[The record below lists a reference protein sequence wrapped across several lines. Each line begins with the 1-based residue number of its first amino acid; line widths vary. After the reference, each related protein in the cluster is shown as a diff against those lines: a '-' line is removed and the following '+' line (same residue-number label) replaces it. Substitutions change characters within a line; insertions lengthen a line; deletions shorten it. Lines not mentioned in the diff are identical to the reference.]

1 MERRPSYCPLSG
13 PFAARKGLILSVA
26 WLLLIPGLYLALLAG
41 IALVARRP
49 PHIPAWI
56 SPRSLGVPTESVR
69 IGELHAWW
77 CPHPEPRGA
86 AVMTHGYAMNRSEFV
101 PEAALLYNE
110 GFSVLLLETRSHGRS
125 KGGLGGFGWIERED
139 VTAGA
144 RWLRER
150 VPGVPVL
157 LMGSS
162 QGAAASAFAM
172 GDDPTLADALVLD
185 GAYGRMD
192 RAVRGFLD
200 FLFGRRLAPFFAPGV
215 PLTGLFL
222 GFSPYGK
229 DVAAALH
236 AMGPKPV
243 LLIHGERDSIA
254 FPSEARRNIA
264 ALQGLTTVVWQPGM
278 GHAEGRWEQTEDYH
292 AALREFVEG
301 LTKSNRS

>member
-1 MERRPSYCPLSG
+1 M
-13 PFAARKGLILSVA
+13 A

-49 PHIPAWI
+49 PRHPPRITPPA
-56 SPRSLGVPTESVR
+56 RGVPPETVW

-77 CPHPEPRGA
+77 CEHPSPRGA
-86 AVMTHGYAMNRSEFV
+86 ALMVHGYAMNRSEFV
-101 PEAALLYNE
+101 PEASLLYKE
-110 GFSVLLLETRSHGRS
+110 GFSVLMLETRSHGRS
-125 KGGLGGFGWIERED
+125 KGGLGGFGWIERDD
-139 VTAGA
+139 VKAGA
-144 RWLRER
+144 GWLRDR
-150 VPGVPVL
+150 VPGVPL
-157 LMGSS
+157 LIMGSS
-162 QGAAASAFAM
+162 QGAAASAFAL
-172 GDDPTLADALVLD
+172 GEEPDLADALVLD

-200 FLFGRRLAPFFAPGV
+200 FLFTRRYARFFAPGV

-229 DVAAALH
+229 DVAASLY

-254 FPSEARRNIA
+254 FPTEAQRNIA
-264 ALQGLTTVVWQPGM
+264 ALQGPTTVVWQPGM

-292 AALREFVEG
+292 GALRKFIDEVSPPLAATGRVSQNPGAE
-301 LTKSNRS
+301 